1 MMQNMIQ
8 ENNRQLKHRGHEEE
22 VVVNGKILPK
32 YSRAQLEAMNKE
44 ILRVRAMNIRDAMG
58 SMEVPPPHF
67 GARVE
72 WILAMQDAAETG
84 MDYQAPVL
92 DRGTLGEEVVHA
104 AQMDRCST
112 PYLSE
117 NSGREL
123 YSAQSRRDANRG
135 ASIAKARNQGSEA
148 SSAMNWGHKRR

>member
-1 MMQNMIQ
+1 MIQ
-8 ENNRQLKHRGHEEE
+8 GQNNALKHRGREEE
-22 VVVNGKILPK
+22 VVVNGKTLPK
-32 YSRAQLEAMNKE
+32 YSREQLEAMNKD
-44 ILRVRAMNIRDAMG
+44 ILRIRAMNIRDAME
-58 SMEVPPPHF
+58 SLEVPPPHF

-72 WILAMQDAAETG
+72 WILAMQEAAESG
-84 MDYQAPVL
+84 MDYKAPVL

-112 PYLSE
+112 PYLADD
-117 NSGREL
+117 GRDL

-135 ASIAKARNQGSEA
+135 AQIAKARNQGSEA

>member
-1 MMQNMIQ
+1 MQGLIQ
-8 ENNRQLKHRGHEEE
+8 ENNRGGALKQRGHEEE
-22 VVVNGKILPK
+22 VVVNGKSIPK

-58 SMEVPPPHF
+58 SLEVPPPHF

-84 MDYQAPVL
+84 MEYQAPVL

-112 PYLSE
+112 PYLADE
-117 NSGREL
+117 GRDL

-135 ASIAKARNQGSEA
+135 AQIAKARNMGSEA
-148 SSAMNWGHKRR
+148 SSAMNW